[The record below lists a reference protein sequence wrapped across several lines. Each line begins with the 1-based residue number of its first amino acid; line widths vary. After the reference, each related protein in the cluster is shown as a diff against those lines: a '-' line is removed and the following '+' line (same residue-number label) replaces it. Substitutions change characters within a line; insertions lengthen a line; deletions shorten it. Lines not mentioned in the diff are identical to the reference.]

1 MLLVIAVVS
10 LSGFDYAVRRERDA
24 ASRTRL
30 AGKQPRP
37 HRGSDGLTSGRMHYG
52 TGIER
57 CRHAQCVTCCSSN
70 RRLL

>member
-37 HRGSDGLTSGRMHYG
+37 RRGDEGAGIRKDALRHRDRSVAG
-52 TGIER
+52 TR
-57 CRHAQCVTCCSSN
+57 NA
-70 RRLL
+70 